1 MAAASQVLTFVPQAK
16 TGILRAPQRTM
27 ERSGI
32 APDDLRHPP
41 HAAQFTVRDN
51 PVSAIIVGRK
61 GTVGILAMESSDKA
75 DYVFSP
81 AFWLNGQ
88 ALGFPVRFDL
98 VLKHLRQD
106 MRDDWYFDCLQYD
119 DLFKD
124 PAEAKQ
130 IIISLLQEWNG
141 VYSGTRSVVRNIPK
155 NGYGERYGLET
166 DFFDRFVYQAI
177 CSFLIPFYDPL
188 LGHRVL
194 SYRYDPAPLDAK
206 YLFKNKIDRWFTFE
220 GVTLTFR
227 RSGRHLLVTDLS
239 NFFENVSRV
248 QITNALQEAVPKLAA
263 TGPEKLQIRNA
274 IATLDRLLTQWTF
287 NQDHGLPQNRDASSF
302 FSNILLSSVDREMT
316 RKDYDYYRYVDD
328 IRIIA
333 DSEVHARRALQDLIR
348 QLRTVGL
355 NINAKKTE
363 ILPPDVSNTKIAE
376 FFPSQNSSTIAIN
389 QMWQSRSRRIVTK
402 SVTYIFEM
410 LSQCIAAGDS
420 QTRTF
425 RFAVNRVAKIVESG
439 LFDVGDALSINLLDT
454 LSRSLSEHAVTTD
467 QYCRLIATLDREGR
481 CFPALEVFL
490 LAEEEAIHDWQ
501 NYNIWMLLAV
511 RRYRTDQLV
520 GLAERKLRED
530 VKSGEAAAILIW
542 LRCVDEKSIIA
553 RCIREFESLPYQN
566 ARYLLIAS
574 SVLDQDALRPLYGR
588 VPICLKGTSLR
599 AQRHSNADG
608 LPFAVREST
617 DLLNLVDEISGYD

>member
-1 MAAASQVLTFVPQAK
+1 MNDEK
-16 TGILRAPQRTM
+16 
-27 ERSGI
+27 
-32 APDDLRHPP
+32 
-41 HAAQFTVRDN
+41 
-51 PVSAIIVGRK
+51 
-61 GTVGILAMESSDKA
+61 SDYTL
-75 DYVFSP
+75 DS

-88 ALGFPVRFDL
+88 ALGFPVDFEL

-119 DLFKD
+119 DLFKN
-124 PAEAKQ
+124 PADAKR

-141 VYSGTRSVVRNIPK
+141 EYRGTRSVVRNIPK
-155 NGYGERYGLET
+155 KGFGERYGLET

-177 CSFLIPFYDPL
+177 CSFLIPFFDPL

-194 SYRYDPAPLDAK
+194 SYRFEPAPLNAK

-227 RSGRHLLVTDLS
+227 KSGRHLLVTDLS
-239 NFFENVSRV
+239 NFFENISRA
-248 QITNALQEAVPKLAA
+248 QIIKALEQTVPDLAA

-287 NQDHGLPQNRDASSF
+287 SRDHGLPQNRDASAF
-302 FSNILLSSVDREMT
+302 LSNILLSFVDMEMT
-316 RKDYDYYRYVDD
+316 KKGYDYYRYVDD

-333 DSEVHARRALQDLIR
+333 DSELHARRALQDIIR

-355 NINAKKTE
+355 NINANKTE
-363 ILPPDVSNTKIAE
+363 ILAPDVSAE
-376 FFPSQNSSTIAIN
+376 KVAEYFPSQDSSTIAIN

-402 SVTYIFEM
+402 SVKYIFEI
-410 LSQCIAAGDS
+410 LSRCIAEGDS

-439 LFDVGDALSINLLDT
+439 LFDVSDALSVNLLET

-467 QYCRLIATLDREGR
+467 QYCRLIATLDRDGR
-481 CFPALEVFL
+481 CLPALEAFL
-490 LAEEEAIHDWQ
+490 LAEDGAIHDWQ
-501 NYNIWMLLAV
+501 NYNIWMLLAM
-511 RRYRTDQLV
+511 RRHRSDDLV
-520 GLAERKLRED
+520 SLADRKLMENM
-530 VKSGEAAAILIW
+530 KSGEAAAILIW
-542 LRCVDEKSIIA
+542 LRCIDEKALIEK
-553 RCIREFESLPYQN
+553 CVQEFATLPYQN

-574 SVLDQDALRPLYGR
+574 SILDEEARRPLYGH
-588 VPICLKGTSLR
+588 VPVCLKGTGPR
-599 AQRHSNADG
+599 AERHYNEDG

-617 DLLNLVDEISGYD
+617 DLLNLVDELSGYD

>member
-1 MAAASQVLTFVPQAK
+1 MGHVHVGDFS
-16 TGILRAPQRTM
+16 RM
-27 ERSGI
+27 ENSREADWAI
-32 APDDLRHPP
+32 D
-41 HAAQFTVRDN
+41 
-51 PVSAIIVGRK
+51 PV
-61 GTVGILAMESSDKA
+61 
-75 DYVFSP
+75 
-81 AFWLNGQ
+81 FWLNGQ
-88 ALGFPVRFDL
+88 ALGFPVQFEL

-119 DLFKD
+119 DLFKN
-124 PAEAKQ
+124 PAEAKR
-130 IIISLLQEWNG
+130 IIVALLHEWNG
-141 VYSGTRSVVRNIPK
+141 VYCGTRSVVRNIPK
-155 NGYGERYGLET
+155 KGYGERYGLET

-194 SYRYDPAPLDAK
+194 SYRYDPAPLNAK

-227 RSGRHLLVTDLS
+227 RSARHLLVTDLS

-248 QITNALQEAVPKLAA
+248 QIVNALERAIPDLVA

-287 NQDHGLPQNRDASSF
+287 SRDHGLPQNRDASSF
-302 FSNILLSSVDREMT
+302 LSNILLSSVDREMT
-316 RKDYDYYRYVDD
+316 RKGYDYYRYVDD
-328 IRIIA
+328 IRIIS
-333 DSEVHARRALQDLIR
+333 DSELHARKALQELIR

-355 NINAKKTE
+355 NINANKTE
-363 ILPPDVSNTKIAE
+363 ILSPDVSSTKVAE
-376 FFPSQNSSTIAIN
+376 YFPSQDSSTIAIN

-402 SVTYIFEM
+402 SVTYIFEI

-467 QYCRLIATLDREGR
+467 QYCRLIATLDRDGR
-481 CFPALEVFL
+481 CMPALEAFL
-490 LAEEEAIHDWQ
+490 LTEDGAIHDWQ

-511 RRYRTDQLV
+511 RRYRSEGLL
-520 GLAERKLRED
+520 GLADRKLRED

-542 LRCVDEKSIIA
+542 LRCVGETALIE
-553 RCIREFESLPYQN
+553 RCVGQFGSLPYQN

-574 SVLDQDALRPLYGR
+574 SELNEDALRPLYGR
-588 VPICLKGTSLR
+588 VPISLKGTARR
-599 AQRHSNADG
+599 AKHHCNEEG
-608 LPFAVREST
+608 LPFAVRESS
-617 DLLNLVDEISGYD
+617 DLLNLVDEVSGYD